1 MKIIRVISISSFLF
15 ILCLFENYLNTFISL
30 DFGVYIFLISL
41 LYIGT
46 ELFNQNLVIPIF
58 LSGVLYDSFFSTYY
72 LGLYTSIFL
81 VVVVLSNFV
90 VSRYSRSNVIYAITI
105 SLCLLIYKI
114 PIIFEFDL
122 NYWLIGYLTSIF
134 VNLLLFFF
142 FKRALRNNV
151 YPKKT

>member
-1 MKIIRVISISSFLF
+1 MIRVISISTFLF
-15 ILCLFENYLNTFISL
+15 ILCLFENYLNTLISL

-46 ELFNQNLVIPIF
+46 EFFNQNLVIPIF
-58 LSGVLYDSFFSTYY
+58 LTGILYDSFFSTYY

-90 VSRYSRSNVIYAITI
+90 VSRYSQSNFTYIITI

-114 PIIFEFDL
+114 PIILEFDL
-122 NYWLIGYLTSIF
+122 DYWLTGYFISIF
-134 VNLLLFFF
+134 VNSLLFFF
-142 FKRALRNNV
+142 FRRTLRNNV
-151 YPKKT
+151 